1 MSYKIGEA
9 ISPFNFLF
17 VLFNSKYL
25 VIKIKINKKYIFDGD
40 NYDVCSIISWFGW
53 TVITIFSSFVK
64 TGPYGYWLWMWY
76 RNSKRLI
83 KNKYRP
89 KQSKIYVQETQNKN

>member
-25 VIKIKINKKYIFDGD
+25 VIKMKINKKYIFDGD
-40 NYDVCSIISWFGW
+40 NYDVCSIISWFG
-53 TVITIFSSFVK
+53 
-64 TGPYGYWLWMWY
+64 
-76 RNSKRLI
+76 
-83 KNKYRP
+83 
-89 KQSKIYVQETQNKN
+89 